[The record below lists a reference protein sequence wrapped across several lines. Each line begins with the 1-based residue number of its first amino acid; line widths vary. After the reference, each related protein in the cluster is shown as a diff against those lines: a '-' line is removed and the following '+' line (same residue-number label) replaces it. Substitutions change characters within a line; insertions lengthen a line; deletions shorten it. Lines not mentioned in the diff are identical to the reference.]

1 MNTASADDMRTRP
14 HEGADLLVRGER
26 AGYLAAVD
34 RLVQL
39 EPVHRE
45 AHRARAD
52 AFGDQLGHTDDV
64 VVGGGL
70 VGRAPLAHH
79 EGAHRAVRHLGG
91 DVEGARDAVERV
103 EVLADGLPVPP
114 DRLAQGR
121 AGDALDALHQADE
134 PVVAVG
140 RGGREADAAVA
151 HDHGGDAVPDR
162 RREQR
167 VPGDLPVVVGVHVDE
182 AGRDREAGGV
192 ELLATGLVDG
202 ADRGDAAVVDGDVGR
217 RRATTPAVDHGS
229 VPDHQ
234 IVHGSP
240 LTSFRP
246 YSRPRRHHR
255 RRAEEGWLGAI
266 D

>member
-1 MNTASADDMRTRP
+1 MNTASADPLRTARMSA
-14 HEGADLLVRGER
+14 EISSCGGER

-39 EPVHRE
+39 EPVHRDT
-45 AHRARAD
+45 RPRRRD
-52 AFGDQLGHTDDV
+52 AFGDQLGHADDV

-70 VGRAPLAHH
+70 VGRAALAHH
-79 EGAHRAVRHLGG
+79 EGAHRAVRHLRG
-91 DVEGARDAVERV
+91 DVERARDAVERV

-114 DRLAQGR
+114 DRLAQGC

-167 VPGDLPVVVGVHVDE
+167 VPGDLAVVVRVHVDE
-182 AGRDREAGGV
+182 PGRDHEAGGV
-192 ELLATGLVDG
+192 DLLATGLVDG
-202 ADRGDAAVVDGDVGR
+202 AHRGDAAVVDGDVGR
-217 RRATTPAVDHGS
+217 APD
-229 VPDHQ
+229 VPPRPS
-234 IVHGSP
+234 ITVP
-240 LTSFRP
+240 FRITRSCTAAP
-246 YSRPRRHHR
+246 
-255 RRAEEGWLGAI
+255 
-266 D
+266 